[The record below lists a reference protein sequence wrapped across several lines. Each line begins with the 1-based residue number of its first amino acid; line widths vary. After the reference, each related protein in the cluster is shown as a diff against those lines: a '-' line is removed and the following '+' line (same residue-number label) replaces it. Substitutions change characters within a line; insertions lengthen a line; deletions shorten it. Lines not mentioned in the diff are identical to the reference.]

1 MGVASVVPIIT
12 STLSAIG
19 AAWISKAA
27 NRRQVKWMEAVQN
40 RISLT
45 SAMLSSMKGVKMRG
59 LMDVLSQTIQK
70 TRLHEIEDGN
80 SWRRLLLG
88 TVGFSYIPE
97 YLSPVSTF
105 MVYIIQARA
114 SGELFDATR
123 AFTTMSL
130 LVVMTQPMNQLMQS
144 IPGLVGAVG
153 CFRRIGEFLSAEEQK
168 DFRDVEGYDLD
179 RSERQT
185 LSQALADDPSA
196 TELTS
201 IRIKPLSSQPARGQ
215 PIIRITDGCFG
226 WAKDEGTLKDI
237 SVDIPSGRLT
247 CIIGPVA
254 SGKSTLC
261 KALLGETR
269 ASKGKVELF
278 AASKEIAFCDQTPHL
293 ISGTIKDNV
302 VGFSEPDEKCDETVL
317 RACCWKMFLLCR
329 RSTKLLLGVAAST

>member
-1 MGVASVVPIIT
+1 
-12 STLSAIG
+12 
-19 AAWISKAA
+19 
-27 NRRQVKWMEAVQN
+27 
-40 RISLT
+40 
-45 SAMLSSMKGVKMRG
+45 
-59 LMDVLSQTIQK
+59 
-70 TRLHEIEDGN
+70 
-80 SWRRLLLG
+80 
-88 TVGFSYIPE
+88 
-97 YLSPVSTF
+97 

-123 AFTTMSL
+123 AFTTLSL

-153 CFRRIGEFLSAEEQK
+153 CFQRIGEFLSAEEQK

-201 IRIKPLSSQPARGQ
+201 IRTKPLSNQPARGQ

-226 WAKDEGTLKDI
+226 WAKNEGTLKDI
-237 SVDIPSGRLT
+237 SVDIPSRRLT

-269 ASKGKVELF
+269 DSKGKVELF
-278 AASKEIAFCDQTPHL
+278 AASQKIAFCDQTPHL
-293 ISGTIKDNV
+293 ISGTINDNV
-302 VGFSEPDEKCDETVL
+302 VGFQSPMRNVTRRYSERVL
-317 RACCWKMFLLCR
+317 CGKMFPLCR
-329 RSTKLLLGVAAST
+329 RSAKLLSGVAAST